1 MKYVNMPFFFD
12 WVQVDSGVGYAGD
25 LNNPTE
31 AQMTSSRSLMD
42 ADHFDPIFI
51 GPDLFDE
58 MEFYAAIIDYMA
70 KHGG

>member
-1 MKYVNMPFFFD
+1 
-12 WVQVDSGVGYAGD
+12 
-25 LNNPTE
+25 
-31 AQMTSSRSLMD
+31 MD

-70 KHGG
+70 KNGG